1 MRTLIFLLL
10 SCIVLMACNDAAD
23 SNAEYMEAT
32 DCSGISPTY
41 TADVAPILNTNCALS
56 GCHTALSPSHGLNLQ
71 GYQVVKSTFDQ
82 HKLLCAINHGN
93 DCNPMPK
100 GRPQLTRSRYPYHHL
115 LGQERISPIKR
126 SPFDVTQ
133 MLLGFNM

>member
-10 SCIVLMACNDAAD
+10 SSILLMACNDAAD

-100 GRPQLTRSRYPYHHL
+100 GRPRLPEADILT
-115 LGQERISPIKR
+115 ITCWAKN
-126 SPFDVTQ
+126 
-133 MLLGFNM
+133 GFPQ